1 MSRIIRA
8 SDLLPNAR
16 YKEMRRDFFR
26 RGIEQTQKRR
36 VALGPHA
43 MLTFQSRDLVLIQVQ
58 EMLLAEPGGKAEEE
72 LEAYNPLVPDGSSL
86 VFTLM
91 FEIDNPVVRDQT
103 LLKLGRV
110 EKAIELRLSPSLVI
124 AGVPLEERVEV
135 ERTSKEGKTS
145 AVHFLR
151 FPLSRAQAES
161 SRGPIAVACTH
172 PYYGH
177 SATLS
182 PETWEE
188 VKRDLD

>member
-16 YKEMRRDFFR
+16 YKGMRRDFFR

-36 VALGPHA
+36 IALGPHA
-43 MLTFQSRDLVLIQVQ
+43 MLTFQSRDLVVIQVQ

-103 LLKLGRV
+103 LLKLGGV
-110 EKAIELRLSPSLVI
+110 EKAIELRLSPSLVV

-135 ERTSKEGKTS
+135 ERTFKEGKTS
-145 AVHFLR
+145 AVHFMR
-151 FPLSRAQAES
+151 FPLSRAQALS
-161 SRGPIAVACTH
+161 ARGPVAVACTH

>member
-1 MSRIIRA
+1 MSRALRA

-16 YKEMRRDFFR
+16 YKEMRREFFR

-36 VALGPHA
+36 VSLGPHA

-91 FEIDNPVVRDQT
+91 FEIDNPVVREQT
-103 LLKLGRV
+103 LLRLGGV
-110 EKAIELRLSPSLVI
+110 EKALELRLSPSLVI
-124 AGVPLEERVEV
+124 PGVPLEERVEV

-145 AVHFLR
+145 AVHFMR
-151 FPLSRAQAES
+151 FPLSRAQAEAA
-161 SRGPIAVACTH
+161 RAPVAVACTH
-172 PYYGH
+172 PHYGH